1 MKKLIQL
8 LGLLTIFFLT
18 SCNNNQNRKEN
29 IYNPKSAKN
38 IQADR
43 NNTKQTIVKEEKKF
57 NTCLDVVLEILIT
70 SQTYLKKTKGLN
82 EAIIKNGG
90 TSFGIT
96 VEGSPNPKRDDALD
110 YSQNYDFNLHES
122 YSERTTV
129 IARFTFK
136 LSDRKLYEYDAAE
149 DKLNPIDFDQKL
161 LVKFDEICK

>member
-29 IYNPKSAKN
+29 GYNPKLTNK
-38 IQADR
+38 IQADS
-43 NNTKQTIVKEEKKF
+43 NNTKQTIGKGEKKF
-57 NTCLDVVLEILIT
+57 NTCLDVVFEILTT
-70 SQTYLKKTKGLN
+70 SPTYLKKTKGLN
-82 EAIIKNGG
+82 EAIVKNGG
-90 TSFGIT
+90 NSFGIT
-96 VEGSPNPKRDDALD
+96 VEGSPNPKKDDAME
-110 YSQNYDFNLHES
+110 YSENYEFNLHET

-129 IARFTFK
+129 ITRFKFN